1 MRKIKISSY
10 IQRTKWIIIIII
22 AAILILFGRT
32 VETPS
37 LTKSAVVLGIGVDYS
52 QDTKEFEVTTQSV
65 LVGASTGDT
74 SQTTYNT
81 YTGKGKTIAGALD
94 DVSRKMGLIVS
105 LAHCNVLFVSTEV
118 LRLDHFQ
125 LIYPLVVMYELPEQ
139 AIVVSGDKSPQEMLA
154 IRIGTTVS
162 APYFLQSSLINEEGS
177 DGMIRT
183 TAKDFLARSLSRSHA
198 AVIPYIKATK
208 LEDQPMTGQ
217 EDLKDNYEF
226 DLSQS
231 LAFSREEYVIIEKEM
246 AEILALYFSNDVT
259 GSLNYTAENGETVE
273 FKILDKDI
281 KVKANKRNISAEME
295 LSVDLL
301 DIQHVDKNA
310 VLTGADG
317 LIIRYAN
324 ELAQKIQNLLAEMF
338 EMSKELNIDFLNLQ
352 AKAYQ
357 SVGRYLEEDC
367 LGTLSFSSKV
377 SIKVEEAS

>member
-10 IQRTKWIIIIII
+10 IQRTKWIVLVIIV
-22 AAILILFGRT
+22 AILVLFGRT

-52 QDTKEFEVTTQSV
+52 QDSKEFSVTTQSV

-74 SQTTYNT
+74 SQTTYNN
-81 YTGKGKTIAGALD
+81 YTGTGKTIAGALD

-105 LAHCNVLFVSTEV
+105 LAHCNVLFVSKEA
-118 LRLDHFQ
+118 LSLDHFQ

-139 AIVVSGDKSPQEMLA
+139 TIVVSGDKSPQEMLA

-183 TAKDFLARSLSRSHA
+183 TAKDFLARSLSRSQA

-217 EDLKDNYEF
+217 ENLKDNYEF

-231 LAFSREEYVIIEKEM
+231 LAFNHKDFVIIEKDM

-259 GSLNYTAENGETVE
+259 GSLNYTSQNGDTVE
-273 FKILDKDI
+273 FKILDKQI
-281 KVKANKRNISAEME
+281 KVKANKRNITAEME

-317 LIIRYAN
+317 IVMKYAN
-324 ELAQKIQNLLAEMF
+324 ELAQKIQTLLDEMF
-338 EMSKELNIDFLNLQ
+338 ALSKEKNIDFLNLQ

-357 SVGRYLEEDC
+357 SVGRNLEEDC
-367 LGTLSFSSKV
+367 LDTLSFSPKV
-377 SIKVEEAS
+377 SITVEEAS

>member
-10 IQRTKWIIIIII
+10 IQRTKWIVLVIIV
-22 AAILILFGRT
+22 AILVLFGRT

-52 QDTKEFEVTTQSV
+52 QDSKEFSVTTQSV

-74 SQTTYNT
+74 SQTTYNN
-81 YTGKGKTIAGALD
+81 YTGTGKTIAGALD

-105 LAHCNVLFVSTEV
+105 LAHCNVLFVSKEA
-118 LRLDHFQ
+118 LSLDHFQ

-139 AIVVSGDKSPQEMLA
+139 TIVVSGDKSPQEMLA
-154 IRIGTTVS
+154 IRMGTTVS

-217 EDLKDNYEF
+217 ENLKDNYEF

-231 LAFSREEYVIIEKEM
+231 LAFNHKDFVIIEKDM

-259 GSLNYTAENGETVE
+259 GSLNYTSQNGDTVE

-281 KVKANKRNISAEME
+281 KVKANKRNITAEME

-317 LIIRYAN
+317 IVMKYAN
-324 ELAQKIQNLLAEMF
+324 ELAQKIQTLLDEMF
-338 EMSKELNIDFLNLQ
+338 ALSKEKNIDFLNLQ

-357 SVGRYLEEDC
+357 SVGRNLEEDC
-367 LGTLSFSSKV
+367 LDTLSFSPQV
-377 SIKVEEAS
+377 SITVEEAS